1 MVTRK
6 YTGYMNKVTTS
17 LQAMGARQRILDIPA
32 GHGQFVEE
40 LRQMGHDV
48 VPADV
53 HKNQSDYVCANMNF
67 PLPFQTDEFD
77 VVTCLEGIEHV
88 INPINLLSEL
98 IRVTRP
104 SGRVYLST
112 PNTMNY
118 YSRLQYLLT
127 GTFFGFC
134 PAELH
139 EPELQNSDG
148 DLGHISPIS
157 YTQIRFAAKW
167 FGANVH
173 DVFSD
178 RYKRKILL
186 PVYAALYLLG
196 RPWSWL
202 LFNSSRT
209 KMWTKRNREIYR
221 RINSAPLL
229 FGRSIIVVLE
239 KQDKDG

>member
-1 MVTRK
+1 
-6 YTGYMNKVTTS
+6 MNKVTTS
-17 LQAMGARQRILDIPA
+17 LDTMGPHQRILDIPA
-32 GHGQFVEE
+32 GHGQFADE
-40 LRQMGHDV
+40 LRRRGHEV
-48 VPADV
+48 VPVDV
-53 HKNQSDYVCANMNF
+53 QKRKSDFVCANMNS

-104 SGRVYLST
+104 KGRVYIST
-112 PNTMNY
+112 PNIMNF
-118 YSRLQYLLT
+118 YSRLQFLMT
-127 GTFFGFC
+127 GTFHGFC

-139 EPELQNSDG
+139 EPDSQNPDG
-148 DLGHISPIS
+148 DLGHISPLT
-157 YTQIRFAAKW
+157 YTQIRYSAKW
-167 FGANVH
+167 FGADVY

-178 RYKRKILL
+178 RYKRKILM

-202 LFNSSRT
+202 LFHSSRS
-209 KMWTKRNREIYR
+209 KYWPERNQKIHH

-229 FGRSIIVVLE
+229 FGRSVIIVLE
-239 KQDKDG
+239 KHAARS